1 MKGVMK
7 GRTRMEKGMGIDE
20 LAATMPLEGW
30 ITITD
35 AAKILGGGA
44 TRIKALMDLVMTG
57 GLFSWSHSCP
67 HMAPTEFTF
76 FKIGLTGELP
86 PLAPDTDPSTVLI
99 PSKEI
104 IWSWCLEVEE
114 LLRAVDDDKLPPKE
128 RVTAR
133 LQALQSRAY
142 ELKTGTGPASPT
154 TPAGRWPW
162 GNHHTKALGH
172 LEAAATRWWLNYDPD
187 DSSTAPRNQ
196 DVIDWLVKE
205 REVSRTLAEAMASI
219 LRVDGLKTGPR

>member
-1 MKGVMK
+1 MK

-99 PSKEI
+99 ESKEI
-104 IWSWCLEVEE
+104 LWRWCLEVEM

-162 GNHHTKALGH
+162 GSHHTKALGH
-172 LEAAATRWWLNYDPD
+172 LEAAAKQWWFTYDPD
-187 DSSTAPRNQ
+187 QIDTAPRNQ

>member
-1 MKGVMK
+1 M
-7 GRTRMEKGMGIDE
+7 
-20 LAATMPLEGW
+20 
-30 ITITD
+30 
-35 AAKILGGGA
+35 
-44 TRIKALMDLVMTG
+44 
-57 GLFSWSHSCP
+57 
-67 HMAPTEFTF
+67 
-76 FKIGLTGELP
+76 
-86 PLAPDTDPSTVLI
+86 
-99 PSKEI
+99 
-104 IWSWCLEVEE
+104 

-162 GNHHTKALGH
+162 GSHHTKALGH
-172 LEAAATRWWLNYDPD
+172 LEAAAKQWWFTYDPD
-187 DSSTAPRNQ
+187 QIDTAPRNQ

>member
-1 MKGVMK
+1 MK

-67 HMAPTEFTF
+67 HMAPTEFTYH
-76 FKIGLTGELP
+76 KIGLTGELP
-86 PLAPDTDPSTVLI
+86 PLAPDTDPGTVLI
-99 PSKEI
+99 ESKEI
-104 IWSWCLEVEE
+104 LWRWCLEVEM

-162 GNHHTKALGH
+162 GSHHTKALGH
-172 LEAAATRWWLNYDPD
+172 LEAAAQRFWVNYDPSD
-187 DSSTAPRNQ
+187 YTTAPRNA
-196 DVIDWLVKE
+196 DVSEWLAKE
-205 REVSRTLAEAMASI
+205 RGVTPNMASAIASI
-219 LRVDGLKTGPR
+219 LRPDDLPTGPRK

>member
-1 MKGVMK
+1 MK

-20 LAATMPLEGW
+20 LAATMPLEQS
-30 ITITD
+30 IAITD

-67 HMAPTEFTF
+67 HMAPTEFTYHE
-76 FKIGLTGELP
+76 IGLTGELP
-86 PLAPDTDPSTVLI
+86 PLKPDTDPSTVLI
-99 PSKEI
+99 QLKEI
-104 IWSWCLEVEE
+104 LWRWCLEVEE
-114 LLRAVDDDKLPPKE
+114 LLLAVDGDELPPKE

-162 GNHHTKALGH
+162 GSHHTKALGH
-172 LEAAATRWWLNYDPD
+172 LEAAATRWWLNYDHGEID
-187 DSSTAPRNQ
+187 TAPRNE
-196 DVIDWLVKE
+196 DVADWLVE
-205 REVSRTLAEAMASI
+205 EHEVSRTLAEAMASI

>member
-1 MKGVMK
+1 MK
-7 GRTRMEKGMGIDE
+7 GRTRMEKGIGIDE
-20 LAATMPLEGW
+20 LAAMAPLRVH

-67 HMAPTEFTF
+67 HKAPTAFNHRE
-76 FKIGLTGELP
+76 IGLSVELP
-86 PLAPDTDPSTVLI
+86 VLTPDTDPSTVLV
-99 PSKEI
+99 PSTAVISRWAREAV
-104 IWSWCLEVEE
+104 WLESLDGE
-114 LLRAVDDDKLPPKE
+114 PPPD
-128 RVTAR
+128 RLVTAR
-133 LQALQSRAY
+133 LQRLRDRVI
-142 ELKTGTGPASPT
+142 ELKTGTGPTSPT